1 MGEIMELIKDFLII
15 IGIFVCMSL
24 GIFFLLH
31 SGDAKKKTKQTIK
44 IQETVFKK
52 QINNSMMF

>member
-31 SGDAKKKTKQTIK
+31 SGDAKKKTKQTVQ
-44 IQETVFKK
+44 QETVFKK

>member
-31 SGDAKKKTKQTIK
+31 SGDAKKKTKQK